1 MMNKKLAFALFCIV
15 SLNLIR
21 AQIGESERRY
31 VRIGS
36 LQTHISAYGSERAY
50 NNSYYEGLQWPA
62 DYHYQ
67 DNSVIKRSWLA
78 AKDFTDANGDHW
90 DTWGVYITKSEVEN
104 KLFPVRLDQTTK
116 FAIPSVFVDGVSN
129 SAPYQN
135 DWDGDPR
142 PDQIPDR
149 IITNTV
155 NTTLG
160 LTFIRRVL
168 VFSQQ
173 YHENYLIKEII
184 LKNTGN
190 VDYDDDIELT
200 TDIHDV
206 RIGWGTRYS
215 VSREGAMTIDG
226 NQSWGK
232 FSWVTRRGENYTQHA
247 NDVITEANPIVDW
260 IRCGFSWFGQ
270 SENVSFDNIG
280 APKRSGSGRL
290 TAPQFAGTAVLHVD
304 KSVSDRSDDP
314 NQPAVLGWH
323 AGDSYPYPE
332 DEASNLRTWN
342 FLAGDAYPAASDG
355 GTNRFYED
363 NVTGIIDPVVPYSL
377 HGDGGGTN
385 VWLTYGPF
393 DIPHGDSIV
402 IVEAEGISGL
412 NRQMC
417 EMVGANW
424 LTNTPGLLP
433 DGGTTT
439 NRNEYKNA
447 WVYTG
452 IDSILMTFSRAL
464 RNYRSGYNIPQ
475 PPQPPS
481 LFNIVSGGD
490 RIALSWLPSPGDGN
504 NPDFGGY
511 KIFRAIGK
519 PDTTFEE
526 IYIAAPGETFFDDK
540 TAIRGQSYY
549 YYVVAFNDG
558 SNNPGE
564 TNPGGPLYSSRF
576 YTKTSKEANLKRQAG
591 TDLAGIRVVPN
602 PFHLRAAQRNM
613 QFVANKDRLMFYN
626 IPGKCRIRI
635 YTERGDLVDEILHT
649 DGSGDEIW
657 DSMSSSRQTVV
668 SGIYIAH
675 FEVMENTIDDASGE
689 INFKKGVSTYRKFVI
704 IR

>member
-1 MMNKKLAFALFCIV
+1 MLINNRPLITLAVL
-15 SLNLIR
+15 LLINVLA
-21 AQIGESERRY
+21 AQVGESETRY
-31 VRIGS
+31 VRIGE
-36 LQTHISAYGSERAY
+36 LQTHISSYGAERAY
-50 NNSYYEGLQWPA
+50 NNSYYEGLRWPA
-62 DYHYQ
+62 DYPYT
-67 DNSVIKRSWLA
+67 DNSVIKRTWIA
-78 AKDFTDANGDHW
+78 TEDFTDAGGNHW
-90 DTWGVYITKSEVEN
+90 DYWGVYVTKSEVEN
-104 KLFPVRLDQTTK
+104 KIFPVRLDQTTK

-135 DWDGDPR
+135 DWDGEPY

-155 NTTLG
+155 NTTMG
-160 LTFIRRVL
+160 LSFTRRVL

-173 YHENYLIKEII
+173 YHDNYLIKEII

-190 VDYDDDIELT
+190 VDYDEDIELT
-200 TDIHDV
+200 ADLNGV

-215 VSREGAMTIDG
+215 VCREGAMTVDG

-232 FSWVTRRGENYTQHA
+232 FSWVSRRGENYSQL
-247 NDVITEANPIVDW
+247 VDS

-280 APKRSGSGRL
+280 GPKRDGLGRL
-290 TAPQFAGTAVLHVD
+290 TAPQFAGTAILHVD
-304 KSVSDRSDDP
+304 KSTDDRSDDP
-314 NQPAVLGWH
+314 DQPAVLGWH

-332 DEASNLRTWN
+332 DETTSQRTWD
-342 FLAGDAYPAASDG
+342 FLSGIPYPSTGDG

-363 NVTGIIDPVVPYSL
+363 NVTGPTDPVVPYAI

-385 VWLTYGPF
+385 VWITYGPF
-393 DIPHGDSIV
+393 NIPHGDSIL
-402 IVEAEGISGL
+402 IVEAEGIAGL

-417 EMVGANW
+417 EMVGSNW
-424 LTNTPGLLP
+424 LNDTPGSLP
-433 DGGTTT
+433 GGGTTSD
-439 NRNEYKNA
+439 RDEYKNA

-452 IDSILMTFSRAL
+452 IDSILLTFSRAL
-464 RNYRSGYNIPQ
+464 RNFRSGYNIPQ

-490 RIALSWLPSPGDGN
+490 RIALSWMLSPDDGVA
-504 NPDFGGY
+504 PDFGGY

-519 PDTTFEE
+519 PDTIYQE
-526 IYIAAPGETFFDDK
+526 IYTAAPGETKFDDK
-540 TAIRGQSYY
+540 TAVRGQSYY
-549 YYVVAFNDG
+549 YYIVAFNDG

-576 YTKTSKEANLKRQAG
+576 YTKTTKEANLKRKAG
-591 TDLAGIRVVPN
+591 TSLDDIRVVPN
-602 PFHLRAAQRNM
+602 PFHLGAAQKNM
-613 QFVANKDRLMFYN
+613 QFVSNKDRLVFYN

-635 YTERGDLVDEILHT
+635 YTERGDLVDDIMHL
-649 DGSGDEIW
+649 DGSGDEFW
-657 DSMSSSRQTVV
+657 DSLTSSRQTVV

-675 FEVMENTIDDASGE
+675 FEVTENIVEEASGA
-689 INFKKGVSTYRKFVI
+689 IIFQKGASTYRKFVV